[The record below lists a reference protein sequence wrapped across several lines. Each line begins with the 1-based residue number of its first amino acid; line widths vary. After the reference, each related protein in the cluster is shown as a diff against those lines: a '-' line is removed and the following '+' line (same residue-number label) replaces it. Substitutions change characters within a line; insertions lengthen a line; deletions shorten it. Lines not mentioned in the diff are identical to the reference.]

1 MVIVLDCLLGEALVG
16 EGKEIAHIDLVI
28 GERGSAVENAF
39 MNSLANPQKG
49 HSTVC
54 SF

>member
-28 GERGSAVENAF
+28 GERGSAVEHAF
-39 MNSLANPQKG
+39 MNSLATPKRTL
-49 HSTVC
+49 SAVC
-54 SF
+54 SS